1 MIIEKERPCSDV
13 LLEYAGKLIFL
24 PPGAHL
30 KAHCNQKLN
39 NVHKVCILMKAQR
52 PE

>member
-1 MIIEKERPCSDV
+1 MPRSDV
-13 LLEYAGKLIFL
+13 LLVYAGKLIFL

-39 NVHKVCILMKAQR
+39 NIQVCVLMKPQR